1 MFRHHYSVPKE
12 YVGRRVTILYD
23 ADTVEIYC
31 GMSLVATH
39 DRCDIPYTYSW
50 KKEHNLPGHYG
61 PYDKDLE
68 ELFQRASEIDN
79 IVLNYLR
86 EVEHVMQYPPKA
98 FRSCRGILTLEKK
111 YGLTVWSLPAPA
123 QTRGYNTGIRPYERC
138 LNWEKTRI
146 SFQMRTGGYS
156 LTWLPRCH

>member
-1 MFRHHYSVPKE
+1 MN
-12 YVGRRVTILYD
+12 
-23 ADTVEIYC
+23 
-31 GMSLVATH
+31 LVATH

-86 EVEHVMQYPPKA
+86 EVERVMQYPPKA
-98 FRSCRGILTLEKK
+98 FSVFADVMTLEKK
-111 YGLTVWSLPAPA
+111 YGRDRLVAACACADQKLLSDFYSFLEVLELGEDVDFLPDEDGKV
-123 QTRGYNTGIRPYERC
+123 QSNVTSQI
-138 LNWEKTRI
+138 
-146 SFQMRTGGYS
+146 S
-156 LTWLPRCH
+156 LTHKNIRGREYYKKDKQ

>member
-1 MFRHHYSVPKE
+1 M
-12 YVGRRVTILYD
+12 TILDD

-31 GMSLVATH
+31 GMNLVATH

-79 IVLNYLR
+79 IVLNYLQ
-86 EVEHVMQYPPKA
+86 EWSVSCNIHPK
-98 FRSCRGILTLEKK
+98 RSGHA
-111 YGLTVWSLPAPA
+111 VAS
-123 QTRGYNTGIRPYERC
+123 
-138 LNWEKTRI
+138 
-146 SFQMRTGGYS
+146 
-156 LTWLPRCH
+156 